1 MPLPSQPLPPHRPR
15 LRHRVPVRLRH
26 HWKLV
31 AASGAFV
38 LVLGAGLGTET
49 IRPYATTAEV
59 AATETVTE
67 DIAGLKD
74 LFDPAAA
81 HDVELTFKDA
91 AYADMLEEYFKDG
104 SKKYVEADLTIDG
117 TVIPGVGIRLKGNS
131 TLMGLTWKGESSNA
145 RGGRGGPGGRMPEGM
160 EPPEGFQPPGDGRM
174 PEGFQLP
181 EGFQGGGPPGGGGP
195 GGQQLKAEE
204 PEDLP
209 WLISFDEFAEGRRYQ
224 GLSQLAVRPSLN
236 GSTLLNEALAL
247 TLTGESG
254 EPTQEYAYGS
264 FTVNGRSSAPRLL
277 IGHPDEAYAEDL
289 GDGVLYKSLASSS
302 FSYKGED
309 QTAYAD
315 DFKQINRKGTQD
327 LQPVID
333 LVKWTEESSDT
344 EFAQGLADRLDTESF
359 ARYLA
364 LQNLM
369 VNFDDMSGPGRNYYL
384 WYDLGA
390 KKFKVVSWDL
400 NYAFNGDAEA
410 GATDTLSMG
419 GRGGGRPQG
428 QQGSQNQQGQQ
439 PRQGQQERQGRPGGG
454 MQMGHTLKER
464 FLENAAFKE
473 VYAEQYRLLYR
484 DLLADGTAASALD
497 AIVASYRLNE
507 GADTDRATSDAETL
521 RTTLQTRIKSLS
533 TDATVT
539 G

>member
-1 MPLPSQPLPPHRPR
+1 
-15 LRHRVPVRLRH
+15 
-26 HWKLV
+26 
-31 AASGAFV
+31 
-38 LVLGAGLGTET
+38 
-49 IRPYATTAEV
+49 
-59 AATETVTE
+59 
-67 DIAGLKD
+67 
-74 LFDPAAA
+74 
-81 HDVELTFKDA
+81 
-91 AYADMLEEYFKDG
+91 
-104 SKKYVEADLTIDG
+104 
-117 TVIPGVGIRLKGNS
+117 
-131 TLMGLTWKGESSNA
+131 
-145 RGGRGGPGGRMPEGM
+145 
-160 EPPEGFQPPGDGRM
+160 M
-174 PEGFQLP
+174 PEGFPLP

-344 EFAQGLADRLDTESF
+344 EFAQGLADRLDITSF

-428 QQGSQNQQGQQ
+428 QQGSQNQQEQQ
-439 PRQGQQERQGRPGGG
+439 PRQGQQDGQGQQERQGRPGGG

>member
-81 HDVELTFKDA
+81 HDVTLTFKDA